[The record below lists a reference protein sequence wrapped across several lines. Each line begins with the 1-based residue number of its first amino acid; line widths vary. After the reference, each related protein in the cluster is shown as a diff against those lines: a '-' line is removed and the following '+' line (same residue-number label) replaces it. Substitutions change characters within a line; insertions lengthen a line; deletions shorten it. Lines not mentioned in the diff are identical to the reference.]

1 MKKVLISSVLALAL
15 AGSLNAAGGFNAGT
29 NANANTNTNTN
40 VNAYMGGFTGPG
52 AAAVNTVQGALNAYD
67 DTIVTLTGKIT
78 RQVAHEKYEFSDS
91 TGTIIIEIDD
101 DEWYGVQVGPNDTV
115 QIRGEVDSDTFRR
128 NEIDVK
134 FITKVK

>member
-1 MKKVLISSVLALAL
+1 MKKVLIGSVLALAL

-29 NANANTNTNTN
+29 NANAN
-40 VNAYMGGFTGPG
+40 VNANMGGFTGPG
-52 AAAVNTVQGALNAYD
+52 AVAVNTVQGALNAYD

-78 RQVAHEKYEFSDS
+78 RQVAHEKYEFSDN

-101 DEWYGVQVGPNDTV
+101 DEWYGVQAGPNDTV
-115 QIRGEVDSDTFRR
+115 QIRGKVDSDTFRR

-134 FITKVK
+134 FITIVK

>member
-15 AGSLNAAGGFNAGT
+15 AGSLNATGGFNAD
-29 NANANTNTNTN
+29 ANANTN
-40 VNAYMGGFTGPG
+40 VNANMGGFTGPG
-52 AAAVNTVQGALNAYD
+52 AVAVNTVQGALNAYD

-78 RQVAHEKYEFSDS
+78 RQVAHEKYEFRDN

-101 DEWYGVQVGPNDTV
+101 DEWYGVQAGPNDTV

-134 FITKVK
+134 FITIVK

>member
-15 AGSLNAAGGFNAGT
+15 AGSLNAAGGFNAD
-29 NANANTNTNTN
+29 ANAN
-40 VNAYMGGFTGPG
+40 VNANMGGFTGPG
-52 AAAVNTVQGALNAYD
+52 AVAVNTVQGALNAYD

-78 RQVAHEKYEFSDS
+78 RQVAHEKYEFSDN

-101 DEWYGVQVGPNDTV
+101 DEWYGVQAGPNDTV

-134 FITKVK
+134 FITIVK

>member
-29 NANANTNTNTN
+29 NANAN
-40 VNAYMGGFTGPG
+40 VNANMGGFTGPG
-52 AAAVNTVQGALNAYD
+52 AVAVNTVQGALNAYD

-101 DEWYGVQVGPNDTV
+101 DEWYGVQAGPNDTV

-134 FITKVK
+134 FITIVK